1 MDSITHEILIWKH
14 ILDDY
19 KYLLT
24 ELLKLGYTIQ
34 SVQKMGTLEQCL
46 HFYLNTF

>member
-14 ILDDY
+14 IQTEKVDDY

-24 ELLKLGYTIQ
+24 ELLELGWLLGNIWE
-34 SVQKMGTLEQCL
+34 KCDKEI
-46 HFYLNTF
+46 